1 MVYTIVV
8 WLVWYKMKKEN
19 GFTIIEASW
28 SMLLILS
35 LIIGIT
41 YLSLAGKQTITEY
54 TIQQYMTI
62 NYVKI
67 TEIFYNSKNNF
78 EDDIKKMFNYQ
89 DNQVI
94 LTYDNKEYAIK
105 LTYSEEIEKNIH
117 RYLLKIEFPE
127 KLKNL
132 SLRYFRDLELMR
144 WHYV

>member
-1 MVYTIVV
+1 M
-8 WLVWYKMKKEN
+8 WYKMKKEN

-41 YLSLAGKQTITEY
+41 YLSLTGKQTITEY

>member
-1 MVYTIVV
+1 
-8 WLVWYKMKKEN
+8 MKKEN